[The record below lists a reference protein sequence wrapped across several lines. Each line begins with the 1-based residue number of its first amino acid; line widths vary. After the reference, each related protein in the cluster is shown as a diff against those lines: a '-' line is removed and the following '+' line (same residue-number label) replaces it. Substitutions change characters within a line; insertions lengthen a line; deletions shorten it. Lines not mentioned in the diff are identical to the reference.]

1 MPTAIKISRCITRL
15 AIENLCTIIIIICND
30 TFPRNKVVRA
40 KVEDSV
46 LLSTQRDI
54 LYRTDV
60 FQHTRFMYSTNLNND
75 DYTFC
80 VFVLSLFSVS
90 FL

>member
-15 AIENLCTIIIIICND
+15 AIENLCTIIIIIICND

-60 FQHTRFMYSTNLNND
+60 S
-75 DYTFC
+75 
-80 VFVLSLFSVS
+80 
-90 FL
+90 